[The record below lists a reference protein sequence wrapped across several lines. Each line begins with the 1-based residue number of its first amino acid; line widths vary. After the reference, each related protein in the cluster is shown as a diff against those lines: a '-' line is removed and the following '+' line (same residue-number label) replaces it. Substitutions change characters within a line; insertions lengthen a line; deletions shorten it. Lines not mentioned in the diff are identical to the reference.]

1 MIRTLALKR
10 ESLTELTTDEL
21 THVVGADGTHI
32 TCYTGLT
39 YCPCTG
45 LINDPEIPSIDS
57 PCGTR

>member
-1 MIRTLALKR
+1 MTRRLSLKK
-10 ESLTELTTDEL
+10 ESLTELGTDEL
-21 THVVGADGTHI
+21 TLVVGGPGTHV

-45 LINDPEIPSIDS
+45 LINDPDIATIDS